1 MGSSCVL
8 PAGVEKPRETTE
20 PDSHDVRCITSALA
34 DVSPYGCYVRTA
46 PLSWEGREGEK
57 EGRGG
62 EKEKGKEKKGRR
74 RRRRTGKNHRFFRA
88 FLSTPFLFFSLLFFF
103 LFHKRI
109 PR

>member
-46 PLSWEGREGEK
+46 SLSWEGREK
-57 EGRGG
+57 RRGG
-62 EKEKGKEKKGRR
+62 EGRKKKEKRRKEEEEEEE
-74 RRRRTGKNHRFFRA
+74 KNGEKSP
-88 FLSTPFLFFSLLFFF
+88 FLSRISLDAVSFLFSPFF
-103 LFHKRI
+103 LFV
-109 PR
+109 P

>member
-57 EGRGG
+57 EGRGERKRKREERKKKKKKNG
-62 EKEKGKEKKGRR
+62 EKSP
-74 RRRRTGKNHRFFRA
+74 
-88 FLSTPFLFFSLLFFF
+88 FLSRISLDAVSFLFSPFF
-103 LFHKRI
+103 LFV
-109 PR
+109 P